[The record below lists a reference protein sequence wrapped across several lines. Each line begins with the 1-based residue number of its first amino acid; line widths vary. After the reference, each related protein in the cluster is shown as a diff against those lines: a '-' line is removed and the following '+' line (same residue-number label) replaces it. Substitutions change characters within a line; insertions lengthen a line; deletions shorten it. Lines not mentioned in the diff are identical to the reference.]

1 MGGLGTNDQ
10 DAVCHLCE
18 GQGMRVV
25 EDEAGRRSAVPCT
38 CRSDRKARHLL
49 ERARIPQWFEKAK
62 LETMGAGEPAAH
74 ENSVGKAL
82 YLANEFA
89 NDYQLRHRR
98 EGKGLLF
105 VGGNGVGK
113 THLGIAVLRRLIEM
127 WDVRGIFY
135 DYGDLLRTIMH
146 SYSPQIASS
155 EFEILKPLFE
165 CDVLMID
172 ELGAFRPTEW
182 VQDTVAH
189 ILNTRYS
196 SGKTTILTT
205 NFPNAPD
212 IDRAS
217 LRNMTDAQLSAR
229 PQTLG
234 ERIGHGM
241 YSRLQEMCYVIEMNG
256 ADLRTTTR
264 RASLARL

>member
-1 MGGLGTNDQ
+1 
-10 DAVCHLCE
+10 
-18 GQGMRVV
+18 MRIV
-25 EDEAGRRSAVPCT
+25 EDSKGRRSAVVCR
-38 CRSDRKARHLL
+38 CRSERRSKQLL
-49 ERARIPQWFEKAK
+49 AHARIPPRFANATLYGMDGGDRGSHDASASKAQ
-62 LETMGAGEPAAH
+62 H
-74 ENSVGKAL
+74 F
-82 YLANEFA
+82 ANEFVR
-89 NDYQLRHRR
+89 DYQLRHRQD
-98 EGKGLLF
+98 GKGLLF
-105 VGGNGVGK
+105 IGSNGVGK
-113 THLGIAVLRRLIEM
+113 THLGIAVLRGLMEL

-135 DYGDLLRTIMH
+135 DYGDLLRTVMH

-155 EFEILKPLFE
+155 ELEILKPLFE

-205 NFPNAPD
+205 NYSNAAEV
-212 IDRAS
+212 DRAS
-217 LRNMTDAQLSAR
+217 LHKLTDAQLSAR

-234 ERIGHGM
+234 DRIGNGM
-241 YSRLQEMCYVIEMNG
+241 HSRLQEMCYVIEMYG
-256 ADLRTTTR
+256 ADLRTTSK